1 MKKQGLSLIL
11 VGLIFFAGYSWFK
24 GNVVMGIVCLVGV
37 VLISLIVRGM
47 SDKEKASNTPTR
59 EEEGQSASVY
69 GFVAK
74 EDQPDFEEAK
84 RVRQEL
90 LKNMNPDEVSAE
102 INKASGLMLNKDF
115 EGSIRAYEAI
125 MLHHPER
132 KGTCLGQIGAAE
144 FFLGHYEKALASYIE
159 SMEHGEDSS
168 MTEDNIWE
176 VCEVLYN
183 KDSSKEWIE
192 QYVGLYPEGR
202 YVKKAN
208 KLVS

>member
-1 MKKQGLSLIL
+1 VKKQGLSLIL

-47 SDKEKASNTPTR
+47 SDKGNASNTPTP
-59 EEEGQSASVY
+59 EVEGKTASVY

-84 RVRQEL
+84 RVRGEM
-90 LKNMNPDEVSAE
+90 LKNMKPDEVSAE

-192 QYVGLYPEGR
+192 QYVSLYPEGR

>member
-11 VGLIFFAGYSWFK
+11 VGLIFFSGYSWFK
-24 GNVVMGIVCLVGV
+24 GNVVMGIICLVGV
-37 VLISLIVRGM
+37 VVIGLIVRRM
-47 SDKEKASNTPTR
+47 ADKENASNTPTQ
-59 EEEGQSASVY
+59 EVEGKSASVY
-69 GFVAK
+69 GFVAQ

-90 LKNMNPDEVSAE
+90 LKNMNPDEVSQE

-132 KGTCLGQIGAAE
+132 KGTCLGQIGVAE

-159 SMEHGEDSS
+159 SKEHGEDSS

-192 QYVGLYPEGR
+192 RYVSLYPEGQ